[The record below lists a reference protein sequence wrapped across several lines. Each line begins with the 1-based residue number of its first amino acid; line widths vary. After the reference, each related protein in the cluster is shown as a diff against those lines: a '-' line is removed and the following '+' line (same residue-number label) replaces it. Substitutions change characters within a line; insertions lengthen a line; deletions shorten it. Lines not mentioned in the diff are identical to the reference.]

1 MDKKTMLITVAIDRI
16 SELATDS
23 EDIETIVSSTAAL
36 KTLGILQTLGFNH
49 ISIDKYDDMRDE

>member
-23 EDIETIVSSTAAL
+23 EDIETIVSCTAAL
-36 KTLGILQTLGFNH
+36 KTLGILHALGFNH

>member
-1 MDKKTMLITVAIDRI
+1 MDNKTMLITVAIDRI

-36 KTLGILQTLGFNH
+36 KTLGILQALGFNH

>member
-36 KTLGILQTLGFNH
+36 ITLGILKALGFNH
-49 ISIDKYDDMRDE
+49 ISIDKYDDMRHE

>member
-36 KTLGILQTLGFNH
+36 KTLGILQTLGFKR
-49 ISIDKYDDMRDE
+49 ISIDQYLNM